1 MGRYLKRKY
10 SRLTFSQDMYLQNYL
25 DIKLKSVINSARRFE
40 QQISIN
46 PWFLCSKIIAF
57 N

>member
-1 MGRYLKRKY
+1 MGRYLIFFY
-10 SRLTFSQDMYLQNYL
+10 SRLTSSQNMYLQNYL
-25 DIKLKSVINSARRFE
+25 DIKLESVINSARRFE

>member
-1 MGRYLKRKY
+1 MGRYLKKKY

-25 DIKLKSVINSARRFE
+25 DIKLKSVINSARHFE

>member
-1 MGRYLKRKY
+1 MGRYLKKKY

>member
-1 MGRYLKRKY
+1 MGRYLIFFY
-10 SRLTFSQDMYLQNYL
+10 SRLTSSQNMYLQNYL
-25 DIKLKSVINSARRFE
+25 DIKLESVINSARPFD

-46 PWFLCSKIIAF
+46 PWFLCGKIIAF